1 MILSFNCFVRE
12 FILFS
17 ILVIAFVRVLILEL

>member
-1 MILSFNCFVRE
+1 MILSFNCFVCE

>member
-1 MILSFNCFVRE
+1 MILSFNCFVHE

-17 ILVIAFVRVLILEL
+17 ILVIAFVRVLILVA